1 MVQDG
6 ARWCKMV
13 QDGANME
20 IWDFQT
26 MGEVWGGMCGQFPAA
41 HGAHGI
47 CEKTMPSED
56 TPPV

>member
-13 QDGANME
+13 Q
-20 IWDFQT
+20 IWKYGTSKQWGKYG
-26 MGEVWGGMCGQFPAA
+26 GEMCGQFPAA